1 MNDGESIGLN
11 CGKYFIT
18 VSHKA
23 ITHFLR
29 NLINSNSGV
38 KASTET
44 PNQSFING
52 EDNFMIDNFDESE
65 NFEVLFFGLSN
76 LTLTIGGNH
85 FLFNINN

>member
-38 KASTET
+38 KEVLKH
-44 PNQSFING
+44 QIKVLLMMR
-52 EDNFMIDNFDESE
+52 DNFMIDNFDESE
-65 NFEVLFFGLSN
+65 NVEVLFFGLSN